1 MNAVAVGN
9 TVGNAVHIPVRLRL
23 CGAVAVAVAV
33 KHTVSLYGAVRCGGL
48 CRTVAVAVEHAV
60 D

>member
-33 KHTVSLYGAVRCGGL
+33 KHAVRE
-48 CRTVAVAVEHAV
+48 CRAVAVAVAGTV
-60 D
+60 R